1 MAKRKTPKEC
11 NRDLKKKKK
20 RKKRKEKKIER
31 QWHDRE
37 ATRGVVFFFFNRAW
51 SLVVMVLRAM
61 TVGRMVVGVTVL
73 AGAAAT
79 TMVVARVE
87 KTKRVLGN
95 ASMLDCA
102 FIV

>member
-1 MAKRKTPKEC
+1 
-11 NRDLKKKKK
+11 
-20 RKKRKEKKIER
+20 
-31 QWHDRE
+31 
-37 ATRGVVFFFFNRAW
+37 
-51 SLVVMVLRAM
+51 MVLRAM
-61 TVGRMVVGVTVL
+61 MVGRMVAGVTVL